1 MIKNI
6 IFDLGN
12 VLLEFQPEKYLKDK
26 GLDDDNIE
34 FIKKEIF
41 LSEEWIHLDKG
52 TLTREEANAIIT
64 KRNPDKSELLS
75 VHMNDFCNMFKPI
88 ECNVEALRK
97 LKEKKYNIFY
107 LSNFH
112 EEAFLTVYNQ
122 YEFFKCFDGGVVSAH
137 VKMLKPEHNIYQELI
152 KETNIIPE
160 ESLFID
166 DTEVN
171 TDAAKELGFD
181 VIHLPDPIKLSEKL
195 KQKNLI

>member
-12 VLLEFQPEKYLKDK
+12 VLLEFQPDKYLKDK

-34 FIKKEIF
+34 FVKKEIF
-41 LSEEWIHLDKG
+41 SSQEWIHLDEG
-52 TLTREEANAIIT
+52 TITREEANKHIT
-64 KRNPDKSELLS
+64 KRNPDNAQLLS
-75 VHMNDFCNMFKPI
+75 EHMNDFCNMFKPI
-88 ECNVEALRK
+88 ECNVEALKK
-97 LKEKKYNIFY
+97 LKEKEYNVYY
-107 LSNFH
+107 LTNFH
-112 EEAFLTVYNQ
+112 REAFLTVYNQ
-122 YEFFKCFDGGVVSAH
+122 NEFFKCFDGGIVSAH
-137 VKMLKPEHNIYQELI
+137 VNMLKPEHNIYQELI

-171 TDAAKELGFD
+171 TNAAKELGFD
-181 VIHLPDPIKLSEKL
+181 VIHLPDPTELQEKL